1 MPGTVG
7 AFADSFGPQILAGW
21 AGMDTAERLLRLLGL
36 LQRRLDWSAD
46 ELAERLEVTTRTVR
60 RDVTRLR
67 SYGYPIEAFA
77 GHGGGYQLG
86 AGATLPPLV
95 FDPDEAVAVAL
106 GLRLTAY
113 AGVDG
118 IDDAALS
125 ALAKIE
131 KLLPSGSRQ
140 RLEDFGSVTVTHFAT
155 DARTDRHNFTL
166 LTRAAATRHIV
177 ECDYVDQH
185 GVASKRRLEPLRS
198 VFVNHRWYVAAW
210 DLDRDD
216 WRTFRLDRVSHPQL
230 TSQRFRQR
238 PGPDPIELV
247 RRFAPP
253 EAFAY
258 QATILAGCEAATA
271 REHIPDSMAAI
282 RPRGDSCMLLIGT
295 DDLDWLARYLLAVPF
310 AFEVITPDDLR
321 NRVRRLTRTIA
332 SRHTSQSGRQPLN
345 G

>member
-1 MPGTVG
+1 
-7 AFADSFGPQILAGW
+7 
-21 AGMDTAERLLRLLGL
+21 MDTAERLLRLLGL

-46 ELAERLEVTTRTVR
+46 ELAERLGVTTRTVR

-86 AGATLPPLV
+86 PGATLPPLV
-95 FDPDEAVAVAL
+95 LDPDEAVAVAL

-118 IDDAALS
+118 IDDAAQS

-131 KLLPSGSRQ
+131 KLLPLGSRE
-140 RLEDFGSVTVTHFAT
+140 RLEDFGSVVFADPAT
-155 DARTDRHNFTL
+155 DTSTDRHNFTL
-166 LTRAAATRHIV
+166 ITRAAATQQIV

-185 GVASKRRLEPLRS
+185 GAATVRRLEPLQL
-198 VFVNHRWYVAAW
+198 VFANRRWYLAAF

-216 WRTFRLDRVSHPQL
+216 WRTFRLDRVSQPRL

-238 PGPDPIELV
+238 PGPDPAELV
-247 RRFAPP
+247 QRSAPP

-258 QATILAGCEAATA
+258 QATIRAECDAETA
-271 REHIPDSMAAI
+271 RDRIPASIAKIDPESD
-282 RPRGDSCMLLIGT
+282 RCTLVIGT
-295 DDLDWLARYLLAVPF
+295 NDLKLAHSLPPHTPLCLRGRRTPRAPHKRSVPRPHNRVTARLPIPASAGDWLTSPDTTRAAR
-310 AFEVITPDDLR
+310 LR
-321 NRVRRLTRTIA
+321 V
-332 SRHTSQSGRQPLN
+332 SGSCS
-345 G
+345 GG